1 MDVKRLLEEK
11 AGKAWFEWEVDQIE
25 KGRREP
31 LPNSPEVWADRGIK
45 TWFPKVDLIYKLYGR
60 LSVDLLVN
68 ITALKRRKAE
78 DMVVTYFD
86 IRKENDDEGISSL

>member
-1 MDVKRLLEEK
+1 MAINRLLEEK

-45 TWFPKVDLIYKLYGR
+45 TWFPKLDLIHKLYGR
-60 LSVDLLVN
+60 MSLDLLVN
-68 ITALKRRKAE
+68 ITALKRHKAKY
-78 DMVVTYFD
+78 MVETYLEIIKD
-86 IRKENDDEGISSL
+86 DDDESINSL